1 MSNHGLN
8 ELQKAMDRLG
18 KFGKLF
24 LDYRGCPM
32 GHKGEPCGVSL
43 EEAVFQMPELQDVE
57 GDRWVP
63 VLADQLHRLGD
74 RAKLAQE
81 WISVADRLP
90 TVDEEVLMYAE
101 LGSMVVGA
109 YKHIGNMHFWVYSD
123 GDDFYGFVGDEIT
136 HWMPLPNRPEVN
148 HDSVD

>member
-1 MSNHGLN
+1 MSNHGPN

-43 EEAVFQMPELQDVE
+43 EEAVFQVPELQDVE

-63 VLADQLHRLGD
+63 VLADQLHRLVD

-90 TVDEEVLMYAE
+90 TVDEEVLMCMETGA
-101 LGSMVVGA
+101 MVVGA
-109 YKHIGNMHFWVYSD
+109 YKHFLGRSIWVYSN
-123 GDDFYGFVGDEIT
+123 GDDFYGFVGDKVT
-136 HWMPLPNRPEVN
+136 HWMPLPEPPEMVEA
-148 HDSVD
+148 